1 MKLPYC
7 VNSRDEIHMVMHKDV
22 EETDTTY
29 VIFQAI
35 PDHSQ
40 IPVKDKAIR

>member
-7 VNSRDEIHMVMHKDV
+7 VNSRDEIHNVMHKDV

-35 PDHSQ
+35 TDHSEMA
-40 IPVKDKAIR
+40 VKDKTIR